1 MTQHI
6 DLGKIPVDVIQKDIK
21 NLHLSVYPP
30 TGRVRISAPTRMK
43 LDTIRVYAITKLDW
57 IKKQQKRIREQE
69 RETQREY
76 VERESHWVWGRR
88 YLLSLVADGHKPSV
102 ELAHG
107 TMVLKVRRGASK
119 KMKQAIVDAWYRE
132 QVKTALPALI
142 AKWEPKIDVKVRKYF
157 VRRMKTRWGSCN
169 KRTGNIRFNT
179 DLGRKP
185 AQCLEYV
192 VVHEL
197 VHLLEPSHNAR
208 FMSLMEKYMPQ
219 WKHYRDQLNRLPV
232 QHEKWDY

>member
-1 MTQHI
+1 MARQI
-6 DLGKIPVDVIQKDIK
+6 ALGKIPVDVVLKDIK

-57 IKKQQKRIREQE
+57 IKKQQKKIQEQE
-69 RETQREY
+69 RETPREY

-88 YLLSLVADGHKPSV
+88 YLLRLVVDEHRPSV

-107 TMVLKVRRGASK
+107 TMLFKVRLGASK
-119 KMKQAIVDAWYRE
+119 KMKQAFVDSWYRE
-132 QVKTALPALI
+132 QVKMALPALI
-142 AKWEPKIDVKVRKYF
+142 AKWEPKVGVKVRKYF

-185 AQCLEYV
+185 VQCLEYV

-208 FMSLMEKYMPQ
+208 FMSLMEMFVPQ
-219 WKHYRDQLNRLPV
+219 WKHLRDQLNRLPV